1 MSTIELTS
9 SKLQDQISNIEW
21 LLASDK
27 YTIMLSVTP
36 KIEMP
41 LREYLQ
47 SSIHTDEK
55 YGPFSDTKSLF
66 ASLDA

>member
-9 SKLQDQISNIEW
+9 SKLQDQISNIEG

-27 YTIMLSVTP
+27 YVITISVIP
-36 KIEMP
+36 KAEMP

-47 SSIHTDEK
+47 SGVYADEK

>member
-27 YTIMLSVTP
+27 YTLTVSVVP
-36 KIEMP
+36 KSEMP
-41 LREYLQ
+41 LREYLK
-47 SSIHTDEK
+47 SGIYTDEK

-66 ASLDA
+66 ASLDV